1 MLDSELV
8 HGIMQGQVDYAV
20 LVNRFEHPVCHWI
33 KALVGNAADAE
44 ELTECVFIRVYNRL
58 ERYDPAK
65 GSLYTW
71 LHTISHNVA
80 VSFLRKRNRALP
92 SLDAMGEDEAPT
104 VAGPDEL
111 HEARERR
118 TRLRGLVRNL
128 EPNQRHALVGRFVR
142 RLTWAELAAEQGCCE
157 RSART
162 WAFQAVAALRKE
174 L

>member
-8 HGIMQGQVDYAV
+8 LGIMKGQIDYAV
-20 LVNRFEHPVCHWI
+20 LVHRFERIVCHWI
-33 KALVGNAADAE
+33 MVLVGNAADAE

-58 ERYDPAK
+58 DRYDPAK

-111 HEARERR
+111 HEERERR
-118 TRLRGLVRNL
+118 TRLRGLVRDL
-128 EPNQRHALVGRFVR
+128 EAKKRHAFLGHFVR
-142 RLTWAELAAEQGCCE
+142 GEKWPALADEMGCCE
-157 RSART
+157 RSVRG
-162 WAFQAVAALRKE
+162 WAYDAIAELKKE

>member
-8 HGIMQGQVDYAV
+8 LGILKGQIDYAV
-20 LVNRFEHPVCHWI
+20 LVHRFERVVCHWI
-33 KALVGNAADAE
+33 RALVGNAADAE
-44 ELTECVFIRVYNRL
+44 ELTECVFIRVYDRL
-58 ERYDPAK
+58 ERYDPTK

-92 SLDAMGEDEAPT
+92 SLDAMSEDEAPT

-118 TRLRGLVRNL
+118 TRLRGLVRDL
-128 EPNQRHALVGRFVR
+128 ESKERHALIGHFVR
-142 RLTWAELAAEQGCCE
+142 GLTWPELAVELGVCE
-157 RSART
+157 RSARN
-162 WAFQAVAALRKE
+162 WAYQAIDELKKE